1 MEIKIPRNC
10 AEWYG
15 REVLACRGPDKSLF
29 VIKHEGI
36 EPMMETALHNA
47 QALKTPL
54 SREQLNDLHLQA
66 FRPTQAKIGPAG
78 ELQIPDDIG
87 EWLDQEGVWH
97 FLKDSSKIE
106 ITRGWRRCLCD
117 DPTCSKCLLGNC
129 EDPRCKIHTPKR
141 KERRLS
147 LQRLP

>member
-1 MEIKIPRNC
+1 MEIKIPTSC

-15 REVLACRGPDKSLF
+15 EDVVVCRGPDKSLF
-29 VIKHEGI
+29 VVKHDGFELI
-36 EPMMETALHNA
+36 METALHNV

-54 SREQLNDLHLQA
+54 SREQLNDLHIQA
-66 FRPTQAKIGPAG
+66 FRPTEANIGHVG
-78 ELQIPDDIG
+78 ELQIPDDIA
-87 EWLDQEGVWH
+87 EWLDQEGAWH
-97 FLKDSSKIE
+97 FLKDSGKIE

-129 EDPRCKIHTPKR
+129 EDPRCQIHTSKR

-147 LQRLP
+147 LQKLS